1 MVDWLIVIVL
11 VLSVLSAAKTGLIV
25 EVFSLAGLILG
36 LLLASWDYQRLTPW
50 FGSWIRSR
58 SLVEVLSFV
67 AIVLGVMLVAAV
79 AGRIVRWSVKSVGLG
94 WADRLAGAA
103 FGLVKG
109 CALVT
114 IAVMVIAAFW
124 PKATWFR
131 QSRFAPG
138 FLTMARQAAVVSSIR
153 PRRSDTEWSGGTA
166 EGGAGLAKAGRIV
179 RTLARQGPGSGKRFL

>member
-1 MVDWLIVIVL
+1 MAIVDWLILIVVI
-11 VLSVLSAAKTGLIV
+11 LSVVTAAKAGLVV

-36 LLLASWDYQRLTPW
+36 LLVASWDYQKLTPW
-50 FGSWIRSR
+50 VAQWIHSPSWDQALAFIAMA
-58 SLVEVLSFV
+58 LAVMIV
-67 AIVLGVMLVAAV
+67 ASI
-79 AGRIVRWSVKSVGLG
+79 AGRIVRWSVKSIGLG

-124 PKATWFR
+124 PGATWFR

-138 FLTMARQAAVVSSIR
+138 FLAMARRAAVVAPAELGDRIR
-153 PRRSDTEWSGGTA
+153 SGV
-166 EGGAGLAKAGRIV
+166 IV
-179 RTLARQGPGSGKRFL
+179 LRKSQPDWLRPAA

>member
-1 MVDWLIVIVL
+1 MAIVDWVILIVLI
-11 VLSVLSAAKTGLIV
+11 LSVLSAAKTGLVV

-36 LLLASWDYQRLTPW
+36 LLLASWDYQKLTPW
-50 FGSWIRSR
+50 MAQWVHSPSTGQALAFI
-58 SLVEVLSFV
+58 
-67 AIVLGVMLVAAV
+67 AIALAVMIAASI

-124 PKATWFR
+124 PGATWFR
-131 QSRFAPG
+131 QSRVAPE
-138 FLTMARQAAVVSSIR
+138 FLSMARRAAVVAPAELGDRIR
-153 PRRSDTEWSGGTA
+153 SGVIVLRKAQPEWLRPA
-166 EGGAGLAKAGRIV
+166 A
-179 RTLARQGPGSGKRFL
+179 

>member
-1 MVDWLIVIVL
+1 MVMVDWLIVLVL

-25 EVFSLAGLILG
+25 EVCSLAGLILG

-50 FGSWIRSR
+50 IGAWIHSH
-58 SLVEVLSFV
+58 SLVEVLSFA
-67 AIVLGVMLVAAV
+67 AIVVGVMIVAAV
-79 AGRIVRWSVKSVGLG
+79 AGRIVRWSVKSIGLG

-138 FLTMARQAAVVSSIR
+138 FLAMARQAAVVAPSDLGDRIR
-153 PRRSDTEWSGGTA
+153 SGVVVLRKAEPEWLKPA
-166 EGGAGLAKAGRIV
+166 A
-179 RTLARQGPGSGKRFL
+179 